1 MAVMDALLRIK
12 AAVSGRDQ
20 VQALGS
26 ALGGVGKTAGAVTGS
41 IRGLTGAMGMGGLA
55 GAMGSLAP
63 LLSVAGLVGMAKG
76 ALEGGD
82 AMYDLSQK
90 TGMSVESLARFKKA
104 ASTTGTDL
112 ESVAKASMKL
122 SKGLFD
128 AGQDGKGPAAEAL
141 KTLGISAKDAEG
153 KLRSADD
160 VMLAVATKFKA
171 MPDGVNKTALAM
183 QLFGKSGADLIPML
197 NQGGD
202 AIEKMKVKMTS
213 AFAEKAD
220 EYTDK
225 LTALSGKVGALGMD
239 IVVALLPA
247 LTTITNAMTAVID
260 VFNGVPGPI
269 RGLTVVVALLA
280 VSWGPVV
287 TVITAV
293 IGGLTSLTAAVP
305 VAVAALTGLLTFLT
319 GTLAPAAL
327 ALFTGPAGW
336 TVLAIA
342 AVVAMAVAFREPL
355 LKFLSWFTDGF
366 VNIIG
371 NAWTALTSAL
381 PRAMEFAANTIKSV
395 FRNVLQFVADR
406 INSVINLINV
416 LIRAY
421 NQLPAPD
428 LPLVPPV
435 AVPAFAAG
443 GVVSRPTLA
452 MVGEGGER
460 EYVIPE
466 SKMGTAAA
474 RFLAGGRGSSV
485 IPSTGGGG
493 PGGGAMP
500 LRIDITTGP
509 VLQQPDGSRW
519 VTTDAFEQ
527 GLRQMG
533 DQLLNQLRQP
543 AARVA
548 LGWR

>member
-1 MAVMDALLRIK
+1 MAVMDALLKIK

-63 LLSVAGLVGMAKG
+63 LLSVAGLVGMAKS

-141 KTLGISAKDAEG
+141 QKLGISAKDAEG

-220 EYTDK
+220 EYNDK

-269 RGLTVVVALLA
+269 RGLTVIVALLA

-293 IGGLTSLTAAVP
+293 IAGLASLTAAVP
-305 VAVAALTGLLTFLT
+305 VAVAALTGFLAFLT

-327 ALFTGPAGW
+327 AVFTGPVGW

-355 LKFLSWFTDGF
+355 QKFLGWFADGF

-381 PRAMEFAANTIKSV
+381 PKAMEFAANTIKSA
-395 FRNVLQFVADR
+395 FRSVLQFVADR
-406 INSVINLINV
+406 INSVIDLINS
-416 LIRAY
+416 LIQAY

-428 LPLVPPV
+428 LPFVPRV
-435 AVPAFAAG
+435 SVPAFAAG

-460 EYVIPE
+460 EYIIPE
-466 SKMGTAAA
+466 SKMSSAMT
-474 RFLAGGRGSSV
+474 RFAGGARGASV
-485 IPSTGGGG
+485 IPLSASG
-493 PGGGAMP
+493 PPGMGAAP
-500 LRIDITTGP
+500 SINITTGP
-509 VLQQPDGSRW
+509 VLQQPDDSRW
-519 VTTDAFEQ
+519 VSIDDYER
-527 GLRQMG
+527 GMRQLG